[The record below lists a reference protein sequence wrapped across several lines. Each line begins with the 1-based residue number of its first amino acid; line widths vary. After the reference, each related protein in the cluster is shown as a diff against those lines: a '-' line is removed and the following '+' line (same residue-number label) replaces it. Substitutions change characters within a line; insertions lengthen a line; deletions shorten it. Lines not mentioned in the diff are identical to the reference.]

1 MTKAIVGAMDEP
13 VCGIGGICDAGAV
26 LGPAAVAVAYVGGL
40 MPWHLRVWTTPFVCE
55 QVEQQ

>member
-1 MTKAIVGAMDEP
+1 MDEP